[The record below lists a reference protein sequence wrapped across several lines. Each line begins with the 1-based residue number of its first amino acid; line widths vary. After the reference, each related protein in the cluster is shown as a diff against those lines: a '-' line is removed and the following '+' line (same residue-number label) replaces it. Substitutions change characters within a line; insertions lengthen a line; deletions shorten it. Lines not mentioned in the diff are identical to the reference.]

1 MFCERLSG
9 KCQVYQRKENRIMQ
23 TLRLAVILL
32 TCVVLMTTVGCNN
45 APQERVHAGEGA
57 EEEPNI
63 RLGLTETFDT
73 VRKGVRLILT
83 YDKTS
88 SSFVGTVE
96 NVSSE
101 KVHAVRVEV
110 HLSNGVELGP
120 TAPKDLTPGNRLNVN
135 LSAAGQS
142 FTWWKAHAETFGTR
156 GEGGE
161 EQGHDDDSE
170 HRGEGEREG
179 EHR

>member
-1 MFCERLSG
+1 MLSKRVYG
-9 KCQVYQRKENRIMQ
+9 KCQVNQRKEEGIVQ
-23 TLRLAVILL
+23 TSRLAVILL
-32 TCVVLMTTVGCNN
+32 LCVVLMTTVGCKN
-45 APQERVHAGEGA
+45 APQERGHAGEGP
-57 EEEPNI
+57 EEEPDV
-63 RLGLTETFDT
+63 RLALTDTFDT
-73 VRKGVRLILT
+73 VRKGVRLILA

-101 KVHAVRVEV
+101 EVHAVRVEV
-110 HLSNGVELGP
+110 HLSNAVELGP
-120 TAPKDLTPGNRLNVN
+120 TSPEDLVPGDSLNVN

-142 FTWWKAHAETFGTR
+142 FTWWKAHAETSGAG

-161 EQGHDDDSE
+161 EHGHDDDSE
-170 HRGEGEREG
+170 HGGEGEREG